1 MFKERRLIR
10 RKIDR
15 QRNLPQESTSSL
27 LQGTFLIAGGV
38 SATIYFSIDF
48 YNGAIDFISVGGLFL
63 SILSAITGYHL
74 IKKANRDK

>member
-1 MFKERRLIR
+1 MFKEKRLIK

-27 LQGTFLIAGGV
+27 LQGTFLIAGGI
-38 SATIYFSIDF
+38 SATTYFCVDF
-48 YNGAIDFISVGGLFL
+48 YNGHIDFILIGGLFL

-74 IKKANRDK
+74 IQKVNRDK

>member
-1 MFKERRLIR
+1 MFNGKRLIK

-27 LQGTFLIAGGV
+27 LQGTFLIVGGV
-38 SATIYFSIDF
+38 SATIYFCVDF

-63 SILSAITGYHL
+63 SILSALTGYHL
-74 IKKANRDK
+74 IKKANLDK